1 MARTR
6 FWLSAGSLAL
16 GFVLV
21 AAVGCGGSGSS
32 SGSASGKKVD
42 VLRVN
47 LHTDTD
53 YTDPALAYYQ
63 VSWQFEYATCLKL
76 LNYPDKAGAEGLQ
89 LQPEA
94 AESMPTVSSDG
105 KTYTFTVKSGFKF
118 SPPSNEAVTAETFR
132 HVIERDLNP
141 KMQSAS
147 ASFMHDIAG
156 EADYVAG
163 KSKHISGVQVNGNK
177 LKITLDGV
185 APDFLSRIAMPFFCA
200 VPLDTPIDPKGVRTV
215 ASAGPYYIAAYTPKR
230 RIVIK
235 KNPNYNGDRTANVG
249 EIDYRVGVN
258 QDQSVLEIKQ
268 GKADYH
274 ADQVAPGAVADL
286 LAQFGPDSSAA
297 KSDKQQYFVNPL
309 LGFGYLAINTS
320 RPPFDNLKIR
330 QAISYAIDRPT
341 LIKQAGPR
349 TGTPADQYLPPRMPG
364 YKDVEIYPTAGPDVA
379 KAKQL
384 IAASGVKTP
393 IKAVLYTSTTSPGP
407 EQAEVFQSNLKE
419 IGIDVQI
426 KQFERAVQFEKEGTK
441 DEPFDLGNEG
451 WLADYA
457 DPYDFINILL
467 NGENIQ
473 KTGNVNFAYLNDP
486 TFNKRMDDAARLS
499 GKAREAAYADL
510 DADLAKDSAPLASWE
525 YILNPDFFSARIG
538 CQVWSAYTMDLTQL
552 CLR

>member
-6 FWLSAGSLAL
+6 FWLSAGALAVGL
-16 GFVLV
+16 VLI
-21 AAVGCGGSGSS
+21 AAAGCGGGGGSS
-32 SGSASGKKVD
+32 SASGKQVD
-42 VLRVN
+42 VLHVN

-105 KTYTFTVKSGFKF
+105 RTYTFTVKSGFKF
-118 SPPSNEAVTAETFR
+118 SPPSNEMVTAKTFQ
-132 HVIERDLNP
+132 HAIERSLNP
-141 KMQSAS
+141 KMQSAA
-147 ASFMHDIAG
+147 ASFMHDLKG
-156 EADYVAG
+156 EPEFVAG
-163 KSKHISGVQVNGNK
+163 KADHVSGIQVNGNK
-177 LKITLDGV
+177 LTFSLTAV

-200 VPLDTPIDPKGVRTV
+200 VPLDTPIDPKGVHTL
-215 ASAGPYYIAAYTPKR
+215 ASAGPYYIASYTPKR

-249 EIDYRVGVN
+249 EIDYRVGVD

-274 ADQVAPGAVADL
+274 ADQVAPGAIAEL
-286 LAQFGPDSSAA
+286 LAQYGPASSAA
-297 KSDKQQYFVNPL
+297 KSGKQQYFVNPL
-309 LGFGYLAINTS
+309 LGFFYLAINTS
-320 RPPFDNLKIR
+320 RPPFDNVKVR
-330 QAISYAIDRPT
+330 QAISYALDRPT
-341 LIKQAGPR
+341 LVKQGGPK
-349 TGTPADQYLPPRMPG
+349 TATPADQYLPPRMPG
-364 YKDVEIYPTAGPDVA
+364 FQDVDIYPMSGPDLA
-379 KAKQL
+379 KAKALMAQ
-384 IAASGVKTP
+384 SGVKTP
-393 IKAVLYTSTTSPGP
+393 IKAVLYTATTSPGP
-407 EQAEVFQSNLKE
+407 EVAQVLQSNLKP

-457 DPYDFINILL
+457 DPFDFINVLL

-473 KTGNVNFAYLNDP
+473 KTGNVNFAYFDDP
-486 TFNKRMDDAARLS
+486 TFNKRMDAAAKLS

-510 DADLAKDSAPLASWE
+510 DVDLSRDAVPLASWG

-538 CQVWSAYTMDLTQL
+538 CQLWSAYTMDLTQL